1 MQLHLPLSDIEVVWN
16 THIEF
21 SDKFYRDKSFGT
33 SNDPFQNYLQWYGN
47 LCTSQG
53 LDPFPEWR
61 S

>member
-16 THIEF
+16 TNIAF
-21 SDKFYRDKSFGT
+21 NDKFYRRNRFGT

-47 LCTSQG
+47 LCTSHG
-53 LDPFPEWR
+53 YDPFPEWR